1 MTDEGIEQMLE
12 LETVVARSGRM
23 SRRALLQAGFLGI
36 GGLTLADLLKLQAKG
51 AIKPAQSETAVILL
65 WCGGGQSQLET
76 YDMKPEAPSEIRGP
90 MHSIKSNVPGI
101 DVCELLP
108 LHAQVAEKF
117 TLIRSVSH
125 GHSGHPD
132 GTFRFTSGFGQDRV
146 GGMLSSESKHPCITA
161 VVNRALG
168 ITRNGMPVSLDLSSG
183 YRWYGS
189 PGYWGEMYRVP
200 VASRGLEN
208 WRLQVKPGQL
218 EDRRSLLTQFDR
230 LRTDLDHSG
239 NLKAMGYFQQQAT
252 EILLSNKAHEAFDV
266 SKEDPKLRERYG
278 SEWGEQCL
286 VARRL
291 VERGVNM
298 VTVHVPGRPPG
309 SLGKNYDWDDHAV
322 NWDLIEAMRDRL
334 PFYDRTVSTLIEDL
348 HQRGL
353 NKKVLLLVTG
363 EFGRTPRV
371 DNNSPG
377 RFGRDHYPAAMSMLI
392 SGGKGPL
399 GTVIG
404 ATNSKAEYPV
414 DRPLDPDDIRATLLH
429 HLGIDYTQE
438 LPDNAGRPLP
448 LCYGRH
454 LSEWA

>member
-1 MTDEGIEQMLE
+1 MLE
-12 LETVVARSGRM
+12 LETVVPQAGRL
-23 SRRALLQAGFLGI
+23 SRRGFLRAGFLGI
-36 GGLTLADLLKLQAKG
+36 GSLTLADLLKQRAAAG
-51 AIKPAQSETAVILL
+51 FKPTESDTSVIVL

-76 YDMKPEAPSEIRGP
+76 YDMKPNAPSEIRGP
-90 MHSIKSNVPGI
+90 MQSIKTNVPGI

-108 LHAQVAEKF
+108 HHAKVADKF
-117 TLIRSVSH
+117 SLIRSVSH
-125 GHSGHPD
+125 GHAGHPD
-132 GTFRFTSGFGQDRV
+132 GTFRFTSGFGEARV
-146 GGMLSSESKHPCITA
+146 GGLLNAESKHPCITS

-168 ITRNGMPVSLDLSSG
+168 ITRNGMPVSIDLSSG

-200 VASRGLEN
+200 VAASRGLEN
-208 WRLQVKPGQL
+208 WRLQVQPGQL
-218 EDRRSLLTQFDR
+218 EDRKSLLTQFDR
-230 LRTDLDHSG
+230 LRADLDHSG
-239 NLKAMGYFQQQAT
+239 NLKAVSSFQQQAA
-252 EILLSNKAHEAFDV
+252 EILLSNKAHEALDV
-266 SKEDPKLRERYG
+266 SKEDPRLRERYG
-278 SEWGEQCL
+278 VEWGEQCL
-286 VARRL
+286 IARRL
-291 VERGVNM
+291 VERGVNL
-298 VTVHVPGRPPG
+298 VTVAVPGRAPG

-334 PFYDRTVSTLIEDL
+334 PFYDRTVATLIEDL
-348 HQRGL
+348 HLRGL

-371 DNNSPG
+371 DNNAPG

-414 DRPLDPDDIRATLLH
+414 DRPLDPDDIRATLMH
-429 HLGIDYTQE
+429 HLGIDYTQD
-438 LPDNAGRPLP
+438 LPDNRGRPLP
-448 LCYGRH
+448 LCYGKH

>member
-1 MTDEGIEQMLE
+1 MLE
-12 LETVVARSGRM
+12 LETVVRHSGRL
-23 SRRALLQAGFLGI
+23 SRRGLLRAGFLGI
-36 GGLTLADLLKLQAKG
+36 GGLALADLLRLKAT
-51 AIKPAQSETAVILL
+51 AAFKPSVSDTAVILL
-65 WCGGGQSQLET
+65 WCGGGPSQLET
-76 YDMKPEAPSEIRGP
+76 YDMKPDAPGEIRGP
-90 MHSIKSNVPGI
+90 LQPIPTTVPGI

-108 LHAQVAEKF
+108 HHAKVADKF
-117 TLIRSVSH
+117 TLIRSVHH

-132 GTFRFTSGFGQDRV
+132 GTFRFTSGFGQDRA
-146 GGMLSSESKHPCITA
+146 GGLLGTESKHPCFTS

-168 ITRNGMPVSLDLSSG
+168 ITRDGMPVSIDMSSG

-208 WRLQVKPGQL
+208 WRLQIQPGQL
-218 EDRRSLLTQFDR
+218 NDRRSLLTQFDK
-230 LRTDLDHSG
+230 LRTDLDQNG
-239 NLKAMGYFQQQAT
+239 NLRAMSYFQQQAT
-252 EILLSNKAHEAFDV
+252 EILLSNKAHEAFDL
-266 SKEDPKLRERYG
+266 SKEDPRLREKYG
-278 SEWGEQCL
+278 VEWGEHCL
-286 VARRL
+286 IARRL
-291 VERGVNM
+291 VERGVNL
-298 VTVHVPGRPPG
+298 VTVAVPGRAPG

-334 PFYDRTVSTLIEDL
+334 PFYDRTVATLIDDL

-353 NKKVLLLVTG
+353 NRKVLLLVTG
-363 EFGRTPRV
+363 EFGRTPRI
-371 DNNSPG
+371 DKNAPG

-399 GTVIG
+399 GAVIG
-404 ATNSKAEYPV
+404 ATNGNAEYPV
-414 DRPLDPDDIRATLLH
+414 ARPLDPDDIRATLMH

-454 LSEWA
+454 LSEWT

>member
-1 MTDEGIEQMLE
+1 MLE
-12 LETVVARSGRM
+12 LETIVRRSGLV

-36 GGLTLADLLKLQAKG
+36 GGLTLADLLKQQAQAG
-51 AIKPAQSETAVILL
+51 FKPTASDTAVILL
-65 WCGGGQSQLET
+65 WCGGGPSQLET
-76 YDMKPEAPSEIRGP
+76 YDMKPAAPKEIRGP
-90 MHSIKSNVPGI
+90 LNAIKTNVPGI
-101 DVCELLP
+101 EVCELLP
-108 LHAQVAEKF
+108 EHAKVADKF

-125 GHSGHPD
+125 GHAGHPD
-132 GTFRFTSGFGQDRV
+132 GTFRFTSGFGQDKV
-146 GGMLSSESKHPCITA
+146 GGLLSSESKHPCITA

-168 ITRNGMPVSLDLSSG
+168 IERNGMPVSLDLSSG

-208 WRLQVKPGQL
+208 WRLQVQPGQL
-218 EDRRSLLTQFDR
+218 EDRRTLLKQFDR
-230 LRTDLDHSG
+230 LRTDLDQSG
-239 NLKAMGYFQQQAT
+239 NLAAMSSFQHQAT
-252 EILLSNKAHEAFDV
+252 EILLTNKAHEAFDV
-266 SKEDPKLRERYG
+266 SSEDPKLRERYG

-286 VARRL
+286 IARRL
-291 VERGVNM
+291 VERGVNL

-309 SLGKNYDWDDHAV
+309 SLSKSYDWDDHAV

-334 PFYDRTVSTLIEDL
+334 PFYDRVVATLIEDL

-399 GTVIG
+399 GSVIG
-404 ATNSKAEYPV
+404 ATNSNAEHPIE
-414 DRPLDPDDIRATLLH
+414 RPLDPDDIRATLLH
-429 HLGIDYTQE
+429 HLGINYKQE
-438 LPDNAGRPLP
+438 LPDTAGRPLP
-448 LCYGRH
+448 LCYGHH
-454 LSEWA
+454 LREWA